1 MYRNIL
7 YLFLLF
13 LASDLT
19 AQVSL
24 GLKGGASRIISQ
36 PKPLV
41 LYNESQTPTVTI
53 SLKSPGIGWNVG
65 AFLQVKAGHFFIQP
79 EALYS
84 FHISKYDLTLHPFV
98 GDPVLVKE
106 STQQMDFILLTGFTA
121 SVLRIGI
128 GPVLHM
134 DLNSQPGF
142 TDIIDFSESIEKFR
156 WGIQTGIGLD
166 LWKVHLG
173 LRYEINF
180 DNLGSHFR
188 YKGRQVDFG
197 VKETT
202 LFASIGFSF

>member
-13 LASDLT
+13 SASNLT

-24 GLKGGASRIISQ
+24 GLKGGVSRIISQ

-41 LYNESQTPTVTI
+41 LYSENQNPDYTI
-53 SLKSPGIGWNVG
+53 SLQSPGIGWNGG
-65 AFLQVKAGHFFIQP
+65 AFLQIKAGHFFLQP

-84 FHISKYDLTLHPFV
+84 FHVSKYDFTNHSSP
-98 GDPVLVKE
+98 GDPVLFKE

-134 DLNSQPGF
+134 DLNSQPAF
-142 TDIIDFSESIEKFR
+142 LDIRDLSESIEKFR
-156 WGIQTGIGLD
+156 WGLQTGIGLD
-166 LWKVHLG
+166 LWKVHIG
-173 LRYEINF
+173 LRYEVNF

-188 YKGRQVDFG
+188 YKGKQVDFG
-197 VKETT
+197 VKESTV
-202 LFASIGFSF
+202 FASLGFSF